1 MKKSFFKKLMICG
14 MIAISTM
21 MAGSGTAVAAAEPVK
36 VLESNEMTEIE
47 ARADILEL
55 HFRTVNGVL
64 QYRIW
69 NRTRGRWE
77 NDWTDF

>member
-1 MKKSFFKKLMICG
+1 MKESFFKKLMICG

-21 MAGSGTAVAAAEPVK
+21 MAGSGTAVAAAKPVK
-36 VLESNEMTEIE
+36 VLESNEMTEVE
-47 ARADILEL
+47 ARTDILEL
-55 HFRTVNGVL
+55 HFRTLNGVL

-77 NDWTDF
+77 NDWTDV